1 MGNRRE
7 FLKKL
12 SVGSTALIFPL
23 NLGAEQTKERNTQSL
38 RFGVCADVHKD
49 IMHDADSRLKAF
61 IDEASKKDLDFIIQL
76 GDFCCPYE
84 KNLNFLSIWNSYT
97 GKKYHV
103 IGNHDTDGGFTREQV
118 IDYWKAQGTY
128 YSFDSKGY
136 HFVILDGNDEDIS
149 SSHPA
154 GYARF
159 IGKEQL
165 EWLTNDLEKTDLPTI
180 VFCHQ
185 GLDNDLGGIH
195 NATESRLVLERANK
209 QAGFNK
215 VQIVF
220 SGHHHQDYYNN
231 INGIHYVQ
239 INSMSYQWLGEDFQH
254 IRYSK
259 EIDETHP
266 WIKYTVPY
274 KAPIWAYVEIS
285 ADGIFQLKGKKSEFV
300 GPSPEDLDVDMD
312 KYGYPI
318 VPHISDKNFKI

>member
-1 MGNRRE
+1 LHE
-7 FLKKL
+7 
-12 SVGSTALIFPL
+12 
-23 NLGAEQTKERNTQSL
+23 
-38 RFGVCADVHKD
+38 
-49 IMHDADSRLKAF
+49 
-61 IDEASKKDLDFIIQL
+61 
-76 GDFCCPYE
+76 
-84 KNLNFLSIWNSYT
+84 
-97 GKKYHV
+97 
-103 IGNHDTDGGFTREQV
+103 TDGGFTREQV
-118 IDYWKAQGTY
+118 VDYWKAQGTY
-128 YSFDSKGY
+128 YSFDSKGF
-136 HFVILDGNDEDIS
+136 HIVVLDGNDEDTS
-149 SSHPA
+149 SSRPA

-165 EWLTNDLEKTDLPTI
+165 EWLAEDLEKTDLPTI

-209 QAGFNK
+209 QADFNK
-215 VQIVF
+215 VQVVF

-266 WIKYTVPY
+266 WIKYTAPY
-274 KAPIWAYVEIS
+274 KEPIWAYVEIS

-300 GPSPEDLDVDMD
+300 GPSPKELGVTRD

-318 VPHISDKNFKI
+318 VPHISDKQFKI